1 VLLRKY
7 RLVKSTDFR
16 RANKEGQS
24 WSDRLIVLCK
34 APNGLP
40 LSRFGFSVSRR
51 IGKATVRNRARRL
64 MREAVRLQLD
74 LISPGWDVVLI
85 ARRGMV
91 GASYWAVER
100 SITYLLS
107 LASLRRAE
115 AGADRGEVE

>member
-1 VLLRKY
+1 
-7 RLVKSTDFR
+7 
-16 RANKEGQS
+16 
-24 WSDRLIVLCK
+24 
-34 APNGLP
+34 
-40 LSRFGFSVSRR
+40 
-51 IGKATVRNRARRL
+51 